1 MAARHFRYGRTG
13 GIAYRHVSDN
23 YIALFSRFI
32 GCGIYEATYILDIL
46 QNTLSEIHPTRLYA
60 DSHGQSAH
68 VFALAYLLG
77 IELLPRIRAW
87 KRLKLY
93 RPSRNSEFEAI
104 SHLFS
109 ATVDWSLIER
119 HYPDFMRLALAIHS
133 GELAPSA
140 VLTRINSQS
149 SRDPFSRA
157 LQELGHAVRTRFL
170 LRWTWDEELRHAVHK
185 GTTKVERNH
194 QFSKFLNF
202 GGGVFLLPES
212 ISRKKNGKSWQQKRL
227 EKLIGEHLS
236 D

>member
-1 MAARHFRYGRTG
+1 
-13 GIAYRHVSDN
+13 VW
-23 YIALFSRFI
+23 
-32 GCGIYEATYILDIL
+32 
-46 QNTLSEIHPTRLYA
+46 
-60 DSHGQSAH
+60 
-68 VFALAYLLG
+68 YLLG

-93 RPSRNSEFEAI
+93 RPSRNCEFEAI

-119 HYPDFMRLALAIHS
+119 HYSDFIRLALAIHS

-194 QFSKFLNF
+194 QFAKFLNF
-202 GGGVFLLPES
+202 GGEGGLKTNNPADQEKAIVYNELVANAVAAQTVNDLTHALNKLHDQGINIAAEDLAHFSPYPTSKVKRFGDYPAQVITDSRPIQKHLPVS
-212 ISRKKNGKSWQQKRL
+212 SVSMAAL
-227 EKLIGEHLS
+227 
-236 D
+236 